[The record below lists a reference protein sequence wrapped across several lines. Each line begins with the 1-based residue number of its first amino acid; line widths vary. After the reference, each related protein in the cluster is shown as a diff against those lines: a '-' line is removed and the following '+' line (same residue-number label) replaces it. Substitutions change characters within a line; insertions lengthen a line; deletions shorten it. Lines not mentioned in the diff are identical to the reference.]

1 MVTISYISKNSINL
15 MVYIRAKKVKSDQ
28 YLYLVKSVWDSKRS
42 TSKQQIVKYLGKASE
57 VDKDDIPEE
66 YRNDAKILSVLAS
79 YNPEDIQKREYATK
93 KSKQQLF
100 KKLTDGNL
108 DECIKIYKNYVEI
121 FNIADFFD
129 KILRPVMNQIGEEWD
144 NGKLPIATEHVASNV
159 AQTLVK
165 IIMEQISGTGNK
177 KKVLLCVPVGEEH
190 HIGCDVL
197 ETYLTIKGF
206 KVFNMGTSIPTDS
219 ILDFI
224 KMKKPDVLLISITIG
239 DNILAGQRLAKKI
252 REKSKIPILIG
263 GYAMQIKN
271 PPKFDGNVI
280 GDISLEDIP
289 KILRKIPLTN

>member
-1 MVTISYISKNSINL
+1 

-42 TSKQQIVKYLGKASE
+42 TSKQEIVKYLGKASD
-57 VDKDDIPEE
+57 VIKDDIPLEF
-66 YRNDAKILSVLAS
+66 RNDAKILSVLAS
-79 YNPEDIQKREYATK
+79 YNPEDIQKREDATK

-100 KKLTDGNL
+100 KKLTDGNIE
-108 DECIKIYKNYVEI
+108 ECIKIYKNYVEI

-129 KILRPVMNQIGEEWD
+129 KILRPVMVKIGKDWET
-144 NGKLPIATEHVASNV
+144 GKLAIATEHVASNI

-165 IIMEQISGTGNK
+165 IIMEQSSGTGNK
-177 KKVLLCVPVGEEH
+177 KKVMICVPVGEEH

-206 KVFNMGTSIPTDS
+206 KVFNMGTSIPTES
-219 ILDFI
+219 IMEFI
-224 KMKKPDVLLISITIG
+224 NMKKPDIVLISITIQ

-252 REKSKIPILIG
+252 RGQSKIPILVG
-263 GYAMQIKN
+263 GYAMQVEN
-271 PPKFDGNVI
+271 TPKFEGNVI
-280 GDISLEDIP
+280 GDTNLEDIP